1 MDILLVDDDLDV
13 LEGIADGVDF
23 EALGFEQVY
32 TAQSGGRAKEL
43 LKTKDI
49 AVMVTDIEMPGGS
62 GLELLKWVRD
72 SQLEVVTLFCTS
84 FAYFDYAQK
93 AVELHSF
100 DYFLKPIAYAAMQ
113 ERLAAAVKEALRV
126 RSLARLGQ
134 NLETLRQESKKR
146 FWQPLLLDSAF
157 PEGGSDSKFGEYG
170 ENATFT
176 IAVFAI
182 SDGQEPL
189 SGWKKYAFRNVLEEL
204 AEEMGILQEA
214 ILPIRSG
221 VWCCVFTDACDAFAG
236 LYERVSAFAKEH
248 LGAWLNCFYSVGVG
262 IRQAREDFTRLKACE
277 ADDVSSK
284 GVLCLARDYRRQ
296 NIPYSLPKLREWEA
310 MLASGRHQEVAR
322 EVCAH
327 LDRQAAL
334 GRVNMPYIKSMRID
348 MMQMIHT
355 VLQQQGIQA
364 HALFSTPEFDG
375 LRERSLYSLDHMKE
389 YLSYIL
395 RTAGE
400 YMEFADKSQSVVD
413 KMKEYINAHYSEEI
427 NRNSL
432 AGIVFLNPDYLARL
446 FKKETGQSISGYVQ
460 DVRIREAK
468 NLLVSPGVQVNE
480 VALRVGYDNFSY
492 FSHVFR
498 GKTGVTPNE
507 YRQMHRP
514 SSQAMDL

>member
-13 LEGIADGVDF
+13 LEGISDGVDF
-23 EALGFEQVY
+23 EGLGFEQVY
-32 TAQSGGRAKEL
+32 AAQNGERAKEL

-100 DYFLKPIAYAAMQ
+100 DYFLKPVAYSVIQ
-113 ERLAAAVKEALRV
+113 ERLAAAVQEALRV
-126 RSLARLGQ
+126 RSLARFSQ
-134 NLETLRQESKKR
+134 NLESIRQEAKKN
-146 FWQPLLLDSAF
+146 FWQQLLFHNAF
-157 PEGGSDSKFGEYG
+157 PEGKESSEPGEYT
-170 ENATFT
+170 ADSIFT
-176 IAVFAI
+176 IAVFSLA
-182 SDGQEPL
+182 DGQEPL
-189 SGWKKYAFRNVLEEL
+189 SSWKRYAVRNVLEEL
-204 AEEMGILQEA
+204 AQEAGVLQEA
-214 ILPIRSG
+214 ILTLRSG
-221 VWCCVFTDACDAFAG
+221 VWCGVFTDSCDALAG
-236 LYERVSAFAKEH
+236 LFERLGAFAKEH
-248 LGAWLNCFYSVGVG
+248 LDAWFNCFYSVGVSLD
-262 IRQAREDFTRLKACE
+262 QAQEEFGRLRACE
-277 ADDVSSK
+277 TDDVSSK
-284 GVLCLARDYRRQ
+284 GLLCLARDYRKR
-296 NIPYSLPKLREWEA
+296 NIPYSLPKLREWET
-310 MLASGRHQEVAR
+310 MLAAGRHQEVAQD
-322 EVCAH
+322 VCAH

-364 HALFSTPEFDG
+364 HALFSTLEFDG
-375 LRERSLYSLDHMKE
+375 LRECSLYSLDHMKE
-389 YLSYIL
+389 YLCYIL

-413 KMKEYINAHYSEEI
+413 KMKEYINAHFSEDI

-468 NLLVSPGVQVNE
+468 SLLVSPGVQVNE

-514 SSQAMDL
+514 CSQAADM